1 MVGMRLTG
9 QSALVVIGVQNAVIE
24 DAWDRDGVVTRI
36 AALIAQAR
44 AEEVPVVH
52 VQQEEPGSPDLTRG
66 GWGWRIDDRV
76 APLPGERV
84 IRNQYPDAFANT
96 MLADALDAMDVTH
109 VVVAGARTDCGI
121 QATVCRAIAEGWH
134 VTLAGDCH
142 TTSKVSGGVPAEL
155 IVSHANAALAL
166 IEYPG
171 RVVEVAPHDE
181 VCFSVAVMQ
190 GAA

>member
-9 QSALVVIGVQNAVIE
+9 QSALVVIDVQNAVIA

-36 AALIAQAR
+36 AALVAR
-44 AEEVPVVH
+44 ARREGVPVNFVRH
-52 VQQEEPGSPDLTRG
+52 EEPGLPSRERG
-66 GWGWRIDDRV
+66 TWGWRFDDRV

-84 IRNQYPDAFANT
+84 IGRQYPDAFANT

-109 VVVAGARTDCGI
+109 VVIAGAGTDFGI
-121 QATVCRAIAEGWH
+121 QATVGRAIAEGWH

-142 TTSKVSGGVPAEL
+142 TTSTVSGDLAGEQ
-155 IVSHANAALAL
+155 IVSHTNATLASL
-166 IEYPG
+166 EYPG
-171 RVVEVAPHDE
+171 RVVEVVPHDE
-181 VCFSVAVMQ
+181 VSFSVAVMQ